1 MKLPSSKIYWTD
13 YLAFSTLLS
22 PQQICDVLKA
32 IATRALTYP
41 DENPQDN
48 PQDNLTD
55 TPQAN
60 PQGTP
65 KLNHKLNHNQILK
78 QEYNFNNIQLEFFD
92 LLAKAQDESARDYMT
107 SVRNG
112 RKGGRPKKTEDNQSH
127 PKTTEAD
134 KSRPKNV
141 AEIIKQAGDALSV
154 RKSTDMIFVD
164 SSFRLLNYP
173 VFLPYIEQVTPAIIE
188 SVENWLRQTKNG
200 QSVSVQFITK
210 QFFNFANRQG
220 RPIFKEQTGRK

>member
-1 MKLPSSKIYWTD
+1 MTTNFMFYDSFLQAIDQLPEDKRGEACYQFCRWGITD
-13 YLAFSTLLS
+13 ELPDNKYLAMFCLG
-22 PQQICDVLKA
+22 V
-32 IATRALTYP
+32 RASVHKY
-41 DENPQDN
+41 
-48 PQDNLTD
+48 
-55 TPQAN
+55 
-60 PQGTP
+60 QGRGG
-65 KLNHKLNHNQILK
+65 
-78 QEYNFNNIQLEFFD
+78 
-92 LLAKAQDESARDYMT
+92 ARI
-107 SVRNG
+107 G
-112 RKGGRPKKTEDNQSH
+112 AGRPKKSEDSENQKNQKNQKNQNNQNTQTETETETESETKKEIH
-127 PKTTEAD
+127 KEKT
-134 KSRPKNV
+134 V

-173 VFLPYIEQVTPAIIE
+173 VFAPYIEQVTPAIIE

>member
-1 MKLPSSKIYWTD
+1 MSKYIKKEFSPHLFHDWTHLFRNCTTEQRSEMLLAITD
-13 YLAFSTLLS
+13 YPNYEPKIEIPIWDFIKSQLEN
-22 PQQICDVLKA
+22 QYQ
-32 IATRALTYP
+32 ALTTKS
-41 DENPQDN
+41 Q
-48 PQDNLTD
+48 QMT
-55 TPQAN
+55 AN
-60 PQGTP
+60 AIRKQKQTEVSKSQP
-65 KLNHKLNHNQILK
+65 K
-78 QEYNFNNIQLEFFD
+78 
-92 LLAKAQDESARDYMT
+92 SA
-107 SVRNG
+107 
-112 RKGGRPKKTEDNQSH
+112 EDNKCSQI
-127 PKTTEAD
+127 KTGIKTGTEI
-134 KSRPKNV
+134 KIEKEIKTGTEKNV

-220 RPIFKEQTGRK
+220 RPIFKEQTKGGNK

>member
-13 YLAFSTLLS
+13 YLAYSTLLS

-48 PQDNLTD
+48 PQDNLPD
-55 TPQAN
+55 TQQAN
-60 PQGTP
+60 PQATP
-65 KLNHKLNHNQILK
+65 NLNHNLNHNQILK

-92 LLAKAQDESARDYMT
+92 MLAKAQDESARDYMT

-154 RKSTDMIFVD
+154 RKSTDSILVD

-173 VFLPYIEQVTPAIIE
+173 VFAPYIEQVTPEIIE
-188 SVENWLRQTKNG
+188 SVENWLRAAKAGQTVTVEFI
-200 QSVSVQFITK
+200 SRQFM
-210 QFFNFANRQG
+210 NFAKRQN

>member
-1 MKLPSSKIYWTD
+1 MSKYIKKEFSPHLFHDWTHLFRNCTPEQRSELLLAITD
-13 YLAFSTLLS
+13 YPNYEPNIEIPIWDFIKSQLEN
-22 PQQICDVLKA
+22 QYQ
-32 IATRALTYP
+32 ALT
-41 DENPQDN
+41 NKSQ
-48 PQDNLTD
+48 QMT
-55 TPQAN
+55 AN
-60 PQGTP
+60 RNNG
-65 KLNHKLNHNQILK
+65 K
-78 QEYNFNNIQLEFFD
+78 Q
-92 LLAKAQDESARDYMT
+92 KS
-107 SVRNG
+107 
-112 RKGGRPKKTEDNQSH
+112 TEDDKSR
-127 PKTTEAD
+127 PKTTED
-134 KSRPKNV
+134 DQSRQIKTRTGIEIEKEIKTGTEKNV

-173 VFLPYIEQVTPAIIE
+173 VFAPYIEQVTPAIIE